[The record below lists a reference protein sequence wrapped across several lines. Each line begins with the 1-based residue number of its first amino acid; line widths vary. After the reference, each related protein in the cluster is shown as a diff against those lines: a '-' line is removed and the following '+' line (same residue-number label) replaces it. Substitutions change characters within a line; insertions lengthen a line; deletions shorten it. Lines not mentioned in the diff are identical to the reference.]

1 MKPAFICWLLFA
13 GGSVLAASPAGEN
26 ISTPSP
32 PAASPTPG
40 VPAQELSGGFTR
52 YIPDREGNYEWKMEG
67 ETVSFLSPV
76 CLEITRLT
84 ATALAPRLEGLTIT
98 AGEVIYFTDSGIA
111 RHEGTRIT
119 VRREKMFLSGKGF
132 LWTPANRQI
141 RVLEDVRLL
150 LQEGG
155 EGGLFPK

>member
-1 MKPAFICWLLFA
+1 MKAALICWLLFA
-13 GGSVLAASPAGEN
+13 GGSVPAAFPGGEA
-26 ISTPSP
+26 ISTPP
-32 PAASPTPG
+32 PPSALPTPG
-40 VPAQELSGGFTR
+40 IPAQELSGGFTR

-84 ATALAPRLEGLTIT
+84 ATALVPRLEGLTIT
-98 AGEVIYFTDSGIA
+98 AGRVIYFTDSGIA
-111 RHEGTRIT
+111 RHDETRIS

-132 LWTPANRQI
+132 LWTPDNRQI
-141 RVLEDVRLL
+141 RVFEDVRLL
-150 LQEGG
+150 IQEGG